1 MTMSIR
7 RMTLG
12 EGYRYLMS
20 SVARGD
26 GAEHAASNLTRYYAE
41 SGTPPGRFIGTGLA
55 GLDHGKGIEVGG
67 IVSEEQLF
75 RMLGMLQDPITG
87 AQLGRPPL
95 SASTGG
101 GTTGR
106 RPVAGFDLTF
116 SVPKSVSVMW
126 ALADPQTQAA
136 IHAAHV
142 TALRFV
148 IDYAERHVF
157 TSRSGKGGVVQEDV
171 RGVIAAAFD
180 HWDSRVGD
188 PQLHTHVAVIN
199 RVQTS
204 DGSWRTLDSRGLFKS
219 AVVLSELYNGV
230 LSDHLTAALG
240 VGWEPV
246 SRRLSLVPKFEI
258 AAVPAALREEFSQR
272 SKDIEATSMALADR
286 FADEH
291 GRRPSSREL
300 LKLRQQATLMTRP
313 PKQHHSLTD
322 LTNRWRAQASTILEF
337 DPVAWVETLK
347 HRNDLPLLRA
357 TDLDDAILR
366 DAGRI
371 AVHTANEKRATFSR
385 SNILAEALRQLH
397 GVRFAT
403 PHDRVQVAERTTT
416 LALDTALLISPP
428 ELAHTPQHLLRPDG
442 TSRFRPAGHELYTT
456 RDLLDAEARL
466 LDAGRSING
475 PRASEHA
482 VDAHLVPPL
491 PSLAKLS
498 ADQAAGV
505 EKIASSGRVIDVL
518 VGPAGTGK
526 STTMSGLRTRWEVTF
541 GPGSVI
547 GLAPSA
553 TASEVL
559 GDELGIATENTA
571 KWLTESAKQSERLAR
586 IDTLTAKLNRQRQP
600 IARRYLQLKI
610 DTLVTE
616 VERWSLHP
624 NQLVIVDEASLA
636 GTYTLDALA
645 EQARTTGAKLV
656 LVGDW
661 AQLSAVTAG
670 GAFHM
675 LVRDRDDAAELSDV
689 HRFSET
695 WEKKASIGLRLGHAD
710 VLDTYNAHSRITGGE
725 RGIVLDAL
733 FDAWQRDVAAGRRSL
748 MIASDNQTVR
758 ELNHRA
764 RAERVDRG
772 DVHPGGVTTTSGLTV
787 GIGDHIVTRRNNRT
801 LATGHGW
808 VKNGDQ
814 WTVIALRKDG
824 TIIVQ
829 RAGGRGH
836 VTLPRD
842 YVTEHVDLGYAT
854 NAHQAQGR
862 TVDTAHAY
870 VSATTQREL
879 LYVMATR
886 GRDGNH
892 LYIDTVYDPDL
903 DTQHGPVEEHTPL
916 EVLTRV
922 LANEGGDKSATE
934 TIRAEWDDR
943 TSISQLWAE
952 YETIASAERTT
963 RYATLLDQSGLSAEQ
978 VHAVRKSESFGPLMA
993 AFHDADARG
1002 LDLADAVPKLVA
1014 GRGFNDAEDI
1024 GSVLHHRVDRWIAA
1038 AGRRQAGGAAG
1049 IVGLFPHAVSVI
1061 DPDIRQALDDRQA
1074 LIEQRADELA
1084 ATAVERRHP
1093 WAAQLGTVPD
1103 EPAARASWM
1112 REVATIAAYRDR
1124 WNIHDRT
1131 ILGPSSTSIE
1141 HTEQRRIAQ
1150 QAVTRALAV
1159 RVGDTESAPAPA
1171 RSLDRQLERSV
1182 EL

>member
-1 MTMSIR
+1 MSIR

-26 GAEHAASNLTRYYAE
+26 GADHAASNLARYYAE
-41 SGTPPGRFIGTGLA
+41 SGTPPGRFLGGGLA
-55 GLDHGKGIEVGG
+55 GLDHGHGIEVGAV
-67 IVSEEQLF
+67 VSEEHLF

-87 AQLGRPPL
+87 EQLGRAPL
-95 SASTGG
+95 TASTGE
-101 GTTGR
+101 GTVTH

-126 ALADPQTQAA
+126 ALADPETQAA
-136 IHAAHV
+136 MHAAHV
-142 TALRFV
+142 QALRFV
-148 IDYAERHVF
+148 IDYAEQQVF
-157 TSRSGKGGVVQEDV
+157 TSRSGKGGVVQEDI

-180 HWDSRVGD
+180 HWDSRAGD

-204 DGSWRTLDSRGLFKS
+204 DGSWRTLDSRSLFKS
-219 AVVLSELYNGV
+219 AVALSELYNGV

-240 VGWEPV
+240 VGWEPTT
-246 SRRLSLVPKFEI
+246 RRLSVAPKFEI
-258 AAVPAALREEFSQR
+258 AGVPAALREEFSQR
-272 SKDIEATSMALADR
+272 SKDIEATAMALADR
-286 FADEH
+286 YADEH
-291 GRRPSSREL
+291 GRRPSAREL
-300 LKLRQQATLMTRP
+300 LKLRQQATLLTRP
-313 PKQHHSLTD
+313 PKQHHSLAD
-322 LTNRWRAQASTILEF
+322 LTGKWRAQASTILQS

-366 DAGRI
+366 DAGRV
-371 AVHTANEKRATFSR
+371 AVHTVNDKRATFSR

-403 PHDRVQVAERTTT
+403 PEDRVQVAERTTA
-416 LALDTALLISPP
+416 LALDTALLITPP

-442 TSRFRPAGHELYTT
+442 TSRVRPVGHELYTT
-456 RDLLDAEARL
+456 GDLLDAEARL
-466 LDAGRSING
+466 LDAARSIDG
-475 PRASEHA
+475 PRVAERA
-482 VDAHLVPPL
+482 DDAQPMPL
-491 PSLAKLS
+491 PALTRLS
-498 ADQAAGV
+498 ADQANAV
-505 EKIASSGRVIDVL
+505 EKIATSGRVIDVL

-526 STTMSGLRTRWEVTF
+526 STTMSGLRARWQLTF
-541 GPGSVI
+541 GPGSVV

-571 KWLTESAKQSERLAR
+571 KWLTEAAKQSHRLTR
-586 IDTLTAKLNRQRQP
+586 IDTLTATLNRQRQP

-610 DTLVTE
+610 DNLVTE
-616 VERWSLHP
+616 IERWSLQP

-636 GTYTLDALA
+636 GTYTLDTLT
-645 EQARTTGAKLV
+645 EQARTAGAKLV

-675 LVRDRDDAAELSDV
+675 LVRDRDDAPELSDV

-695 WEKKASIGLRLGHAD
+695 WEKHASIGLRLGHAD
-710 VLDTYNAHSRITGGE
+710 VLDTYTAHSRITGGE

-733 FDAWQRDVAAGRRSL
+733 FDAWQRDVATGRRSL

-758 ELNHRA
+758 ELNQRA

-772 DVHPGGVTTTSGLTV
+772 DVHPGGVTTSSGLTV
-787 GIGDHIVTRRNNRT
+787 GVGDHIVTRRNNRT
-801 LATGHGW
+801 LSTGHGW

-814 WTVIALRKDG
+814 WTVTATSKDG
-824 TIIVQ
+824 AITVQ
-829 RAGGRGH
+829 RTGGRGR

-842 YVTEHVDLGYAT
+842 YVDQHVDLGYAT

-892 LYIDTVYDPDL
+892 LYVDTIYDPDL
-903 DTQHGPVEEHTPL
+903 DTQHGPIEQHTPL

-934 TIRAEWDDR
+934 TIRAEWNDR
-943 TSISQLWAE
+943 TSISRLWAE
-952 YETIASAERTT
+952 YETIASADRAT
-963 RYATLLDQSGLSAEQ
+963 RYARLLDQFGLSAAQ
-978 VHAVRKSESFGPLMA
+978 VHAVRKSASFGPLMA
-993 AFHDADARG
+993 AFHEADARG
-1002 LDLADAVPKLVA
+1002 LDLADAVPKLVT
-1014 GRGFNDAEDI
+1014 GRGLGDAEDI

-1038 AGRRQAGGAAG
+1038 AGRRQDGGQAR
-1049 IVGLFPHAVSVI
+1049 IVGLFPRAVGVT
-1061 DPDIRQALDDRQA
+1061 DPDIRQALDDRCA
-1074 LIEQRADELA
+1074 LIERRAHDLA

-1103 EPAARASWM
+1103 EPAARAGWM
-1112 REVATIAAYRDR
+1112 RDVATISAYRDR

-1131 ILGPSSTSIE
+1131 ILGPSSSSTE

-1159 RVGDTESAPAPA
+1159 RSGDTNSASTPA
-1171 RSLDRQLERSV
+1171 RPLDRRLERTV

>member
-7 RMTLG
+7 RMTPG

-26 GAEHAASNLTRYYAE
+26 GAKHAASNLTRYYAE
-41 SGTPPGRFIGTGLA
+41 SGTPPGLFLGSGLA
-55 GLDHGKGIEVGG
+55 GLDDGRGVEVGAV
-67 IVSEEQLF
+67 VSEEHLF

-87 AQLGRPPL
+87 AQLGRAPL
-95 SASTGG
+95 TAASGD

-116 SVPKSVSVMW
+116 SAPKSVSVMW

-142 TALRFV
+142 QALRFV
-148 IDYAERHVF
+148 IEYAERQVF

-171 RGVIAAAFD
+171 RGVVAAAFD
-180 HWDSRVGD
+180 HWDSRAGD

-204 DGSWRTLDSRGLFKS
+204 DGSWRTLDSRSLFKS
-219 AVVLSELYNGV
+219 AVALSELYNGV

-240 VGWEPV
+240 VGWEPTT
-246 SRRLSLVPKFEI
+246 RRLSLAPKFEI
-258 AAVPAALREEFSQR
+258 AGVPATLREEFSQR
-272 SKDIEATSMALADR
+272 SQDIEATSMTLADR
-286 FADEH
+286 YADEH
-291 GRRPSSREL
+291 GRRPSARQL

-313 PKQHHSLTD
+313 PKQHHSLAD
-322 LTNRWRAQASTILEF
+322 LTSRWRAQASQILPS

-366 DAGRI
+366 DAGRV
-371 AVHTANEKRATFSR
+371 AVHTVNEKRATFSR

-428 ELAHTPQHLLRPDG
+428 DLAHTPQHLLRPDG
-442 TSRFRPAGHELYTT
+442 TCRFRAVGHELYTT

-466 LDAGRSING
+466 LDAGRSTAG
-475 PRASEHA
+475 PRVAAHA
-482 VDAHLVPPL
+482 VDARPLPL
-491 PSLAKLS
+491 PSLTKLS
-498 ADQAAGV
+498 ADQANAV
-505 EKIASSGRVIDVL
+505 EKIATSGRVVDVL

-526 STTMSGLRTRWEVTF
+526 STTMAGLRTRWESTF

-571 KWLTESAKQSERLAR
+571 KWLTEEAKQPERLTR
-586 IDTLTAKLNRQRQP
+586 IDTLTVQLNRQRQP

-610 DTLVTE
+610 DNLVAE
-616 VERWSLHP
+616 VERWSLHS

-636 GTYTLDALA
+636 GTYTLDSLT
-645 EQARTTGAKLV
+645 EQARNAGAKLV

-675 LVRDRDDAAELSDV
+675 LVRDRNDAPELSDV

-695 WEKKASIGLRLGHAD
+695 WEKQASIGLRLGHAQ
-710 VLDTYNAHSRITGGE
+710 VLDIYAAHHRITGGD
-725 RGIVLDAL
+725 RGLVLDAL

-758 ELNHRA
+758 ELNQRA
-764 RAERVDRG
+764 RDERVERG
-772 DVHPGGVTTTSGLTV
+772 DVHPGGVTTSSGLIV
-787 GIGDHIVTRRNNRT
+787 GVGDHIVTRRNNRT
-801 LATGHGW
+801 LSTGHGW
-808 VKNGDQ
+808 VKNGDH
-814 WTVIALRKDG
+814 WTVTATSKDG
-824 TIIVQ
+824 AITVQ
-829 RAGGRGH
+829 RTGGHGH

-854 NAHQAQGR
+854 SAHQAQGR

-886 GRDGNH
+886 GRDGNQ
-892 LYIDTVYDPDL
+892 LYIDTMYDPDL
-903 DTQHGPVEEHTPL
+903 DTHHGPVEEHAPMD
-916 EVLTRV
+916 VLTRV
-922 LANEGGDKSATE
+922 LANEGGDKAATE
-934 TIRAEWDDR
+934 TIRAEWNDR
-943 TSISQLWAE
+943 MSISRLWAE
-952 YETIASAERTT
+952 YETIASAERAA
-963 RYATLLDQSGLSAEQ
+963 RYARLLDQSALSEGQ
-978 VHAVRKSESFGPLMA
+978 VHAIRKSDSFGPLMA

-1002 LDLADAVPKLVA
+1002 LDLADAVPNLVA
-1014 GRGFNDAEDI
+1014 GRGLGDAEDI

-1038 AGRRQAGGAAG
+1038 AGRRQGGAAR
-1049 IVGLFPHAVSVI
+1049 IVGLFPHAEGVT
-1061 DPDIRQALDDRQA
+1061 DPDTRQALDDRQA
-1074 LIEQRADELA
+1074 LIEQRAHDLA
-1084 ATAVERRHP
+1084 ATAVDRRHP
-1093 WAAQLGTVPD
+1093 WATQLGTTPV
-1103 EPAARASWM
+1103 EPAARARWM
-1112 REVATIAAYRDR
+1112 RQVATIAAYRDR

-1131 ILGPSSTSIE
+1131 ILGPPSSSTE

-1150 QAVTRALAV
+1150 QAVTRALALHH
-1159 RVGDTESAPAPA
+1159 DETDSTPAPA
-1171 RSLDRQLERSV
+1171 KPLDRQLERTV

>member
-1 MTMSIR
+1 MTVSIR

-26 GAEHAASNLTRYYAE
+26 GAEHAASNLARYYAE
-41 SGTPPGRFIGTGLA
+41 SGTPPGRFLGRGLA
-55 GLDHGKGIEVGG
+55 DLDHGRGVEVGAV
-67 IVSEEQLF
+67 VSEEYLF

-87 AQLGRPPL
+87 EQLGRVPVT
-95 SASTGG
+95 ASTGE
-101 GTTGR
+101 GTAGR

-142 TALRFV
+142 QALRFV
-148 IDYAERHVF
+148 IDYAEQHVF

-171 RGVIAAAFD
+171 RGVVAAAFD
-180 HWDSRVGD
+180 HWDSRSGD

-204 DGSWRTLDSRGLFKS
+204 DGTWRTLDSRSLFKS
-219 AVVLSELYNGV
+219 AVALSELYNGV

-240 VGWEPV
+240 VGWEPAA
-246 SRRLSLVPKFEI
+246 RRLSLAPKFEI
-258 AAVPAALREEFSQR
+258 TGVPAALREEFSQR

-286 FADEH
+286 YADEH
-291 GRRPSSREL
+291 GRRPSAREL

-313 PKQHHSLTD
+313 PKQHHSLAD
-322 LTNRWRAQASTILEF
+322 LTGRWRGQARQILEC
-337 DPVAWVETLK
+337 DPVAWVETLT

-357 TDLDDAILR
+357 ADLDDAILR
-366 DAGRI
+366 DAARV
-371 AVHTANEKRATFSR
+371 AVHTVNEKRATFSR

-403 PHDRVQVAERTTT
+403 PHDRVRVAERTTL
-416 LALDTALLISPP
+416 LALETALLISPP

-442 TSRFRPAGHELYTT
+442 TSRFRPVGHELYTT
-456 RDLLDAEARL
+456 RNLLDAEARL
-466 LDAGRSING
+466 LDAGRSTDG
-475 PRASEHA
+475 PRTPEHP
-482 VDAHLVPPL
+482 VDAHPVPL
-491 PSLAKLS
+491 PALATLS
-498 ADQAAGV
+498 KDQAEAV
-505 EKIASSGRVIDVL
+505 EKIATSGRVIDVL

-526 STTMSGLRTRWEVTF
+526 STTMSRLRTRWESTF
-541 GPGSVI
+541 GPGTVI

-553 TASEVL
+553 TASDVL

-571 KWLTESAKQSERLAR
+571 KWLTESARQSERLAR

-610 DTLVTE
+610 DALSAE
-616 VERWSLHP
+616 IERWSLHP
-624 NQLVIVDEASLA
+624 NQLIIVDEASLA
-636 GTYTLDALA
+636 GTYTLDALT
-645 EQARTTGAKLV
+645 EQARGAGAKLV

-675 LVRDRDDAAELSDV
+675 LVRDRDDAPELSDV
-689 HRFSET
+689 HRFTEA

-710 VLDTYNAHSRITGGE
+710 VLDTYAAHHRITGGD
-725 RGIVLDAL
+725 RAIVLDAL
-733 FDAWQRDVAAGRRSL
+733 FLAWQRDVAAGRRSL
-748 MIASDNQTVR
+748 MIASDNQTVH

-764 RAERVDRG
+764 RAERVERG
-772 DVHPGGVTTTSGLTV
+772 DVHPDGVATSAGLIV
-787 GIGDHIVTRRNNRT
+787 GIGDHIVTRRNDRT
-801 LATGHGW
+801 LSTGHRW
-808 VKNGDQ
+808 VKNGDP
-814 WTVIALRKDG
+814 WTVTTTGKDG
-824 TIIVQ
+824 TITVQ
-829 RAGGRGH
+829 RTGGTGR

-842 YVTEHVDLGYAT
+842 YVDEHVDLAYAT
-854 NAHQAQGR
+854 NAHQTQGR

-892 LYIDTVYDPDL
+892 LYVDTIYDPDL
-903 DTQHGPVEEHTPL
+903 DTQHGPVEEHAPI

-934 TIRAEWDDR
+934 TIRSEWNDR
-943 TSISQLWAE
+943 TSISRLWAE
-952 YETIASAERTT
+952 YETIASADRAT
-963 RYATLLDQSGLSAEQ
+963 RYATVLDLSGLSAGQ

-1002 LDLADAVPKLVA
+1002 LDLADAIPKLVA
-1014 GRGFNDAEDI
+1014 GRGFSDADDV

-1038 AGRRQAGGAAG
+1038 AGRRQQGGAAR
-1049 IVGLFPHAVSVI
+1049 IVGLFPQAAGVT
-1061 DPDIRQALDDRQA
+1061 DPDIQQGLDDRRA
-1074 LIEQRADELA
+1074 LIEQRVHELA

-1103 EPAARASWM
+1103 EPAARARWM
-1112 REVATIAAYRDR
+1112 KEVATIAAYRDR

-1131 ILGPSSTSIE
+1131 ILGPTSSSIE

-1159 RVGDTESAPAPA
+1159 RSGDTNSASTPA
-1171 RSLDRQLERSV
+1171 RSLDRQLERAV

>member
-41 SGTPPGRFIGTGLA
+41 TGTPPGLFLGRGLA
-55 GLDHGKGIEVGG
+55 GLDQGRGVEVGAV
-67 IVSEEQLF
+67 VSEEQLF
-75 RMLGMLQDPITG
+75 RMLGMLQDPIT
-87 AQLGRPPL
+87 AEQLGRAPIP
-95 SASTGG
+95 AWTGEG
-101 GTTGR
+101 RTGR

-142 TALRFV
+142 QALRFV

-157 TSRSGKGGVVQEDV
+157 TSRSGKHGVVQEDV

-180 HWDSRVGD
+180 HWDSRAGD

-199 RVQTS
+199 RAQTS
-204 DGSWRTLDSRGLFKS
+204 DGTWRTLDSRSLFKS
-219 AVVLSELYNGV
+219 AVAMSELYNGV
-230 LSDHLTAALG
+230 LSDHLTTGLG
-240 VGWEPV
+240 IGWEPTT
-246 SRRLSLVPKFEI
+246 RRLSLAPKFEI
-258 AAVPAALREEFSQR
+258 TGVPAALREEFSQR

-286 FADEH
+286 YADEH
-291 GRRPSSREL
+291 GRRPSAREL

-322 LTNRWRAQASTILEF
+322 LTGRWRAQARTILPS

-371 AVHTANEKRATFSR
+371 AVHTVNEKRATFSR

-403 PHDRVQVAERTTT
+403 PHDRVQVADRTTT

-428 ELAHTPQHLLRPDG
+428 ELVHTPQHLLRPDG
-442 TSRFRPAGHELYTT
+442 TSRFRPVGHELYTT
-456 RDLLDAEARL
+456 SDLLDAEARL
-466 LDAGRSING
+466 LDAGRSIDG
-475 PRASEHA
+475 PRAAEHP
-482 VDAHLVPPL
+482 VDAHPLPL
-491 PSLAKLS
+491 PSLATLS
-498 ADQAAGV
+498 ADQGQAV
-505 EKIASSGRVIDVL
+505 EKIATSGRVIDVL

-526 STTMSGLRTRWEVTF
+526 STTMSGLRIRWESTF

-553 TASEVL
+553 TASDVL
-559 GDELGIATENTA
+559 GHELGIATENTA
-571 KWLTESAKQSERLAR
+571 KWLTEAAKQSERLAR

-610 DTLVTE
+610 DTLRTE

-624 NQLVIVDEASLA
+624 NQLLIVDEASLA
-636 GTYTLDALA
+636 GTYTLDALT
-645 EQARTTGAKLV
+645 EQARTAGAKLV

-675 LVRDRDDAAELSDV
+675 LVRDRDDVPELSNV

-695 WEKKASIGLRLGHAD
+695 WEKQASIGLRLGHAD
-710 VLDTYNAHSRITGGE
+710 VLDTYAAHHRITGGD
-725 RGIVLDAL
+725 RALVLDAL
-733 FDAWQRDVAAGRRSL
+733 FDAWQRDIAAGRRSL
-748 MIASDNQTVR
+748 MIAGDNQTVR
-758 ELNHRA
+758 ALNQRA
-764 RAERVDRG
+764 RTERVDRG
-772 DVHPGGVTTTSGLTV
+772 EVHGAGVPTASGLIV
-787 GIGDHIVTRRNNRT
+787 GVGDHIVTRRNDRT
-801 LATGHGW
+801 LSTGHGW
-808 VKNGDQ
+808 VKNGDH
-814 WTVIALRKDG
+814 WTVTAVSKSGAIEVR
-824 TIIVQ
+824 

-842 YVTEHVDLGYAT
+842 YVAEHVDLGYAT

-870 VSATTQREL
+870 VSTTTQCEL

-892 LYIDTVYDPDL
+892 LYVDTIYDPDL
-903 DTQHGPVEEHTPL
+903 DTQHGPVEAHTPV

-922 LANEGGDKSATE
+922 LAHVGGDKSATE
-934 TIRAEWDDR
+934 TIRTEWDDR
-943 TSISQLWAE
+943 TSISRLWAE
-952 YETIASAERTT
+952 YETIAAADRAT
-963 RYATLLDQSGLSAEQ
+963 RYARVLDRSGLSPEQ
-978 VHAVRKSESFGPLMA
+978 EHAVRRSESFGPLMA
-993 AFHDADARG
+993 AFYDADASG
-1002 LDLADAVPKLVA
+1002 LDLSDAVPKLVA
-1014 GRGFNDAEDI
+1014 GRGFGDAEDI

-1038 AGRRQAGGAAG
+1038 AGRRQDGGAAR
-1049 IVGLFPHAVSVI
+1049 IVGLFPHAAGVT
-1061 DPDIRQALDDRQA
+1061 DPDIRQALNDRQA
-1074 LIEQRADELA
+1074 LIEQRAHELA
-1084 ATAVERRHP
+1084 MTAVDCRHP
-1093 WAAQLGTVPD
+1093 WAAQLGTRPD
-1103 EPAARASWM
+1103 EAAARTRWM
-1112 REVATIAAYRDR
+1112 RQVATIAAYRDR

-1131 ILGPSSTSIE
+1131 ILGPKSLSIE

-1150 QAVTRALAV
+1150 QAVTRALALHH
-1159 RVGDTESAPAPA
+1159 GETDSAPAPA
-1171 RSLDRQLERSV
+1171 RSLDRPLERSV

>member
-12 EGYRYLMS
+12 EGYRYLMA

-41 SGTPPGRFIGTGLA
+41 SGTPPGRFLGGGLP
-55 GLDHGKGIEVGG
+55 GLDHGHGVEVGAV
-67 IVSEEQLF
+67 VSEEQLF

-87 AQLGRPPL
+87 EQLGRAPL
-95 SASTGG
+95 AVSTGE

-126 ALADPQTQAA
+126 ALADPETQAA

-142 TALRFV
+142 QALRFV

-171 RGVIAAAFD
+171 RGVVAAAFD
-180 HWDSRVGD
+180 HWDSRAGD

-199 RVQTS
+199 RVQTA
-204 DGSWRTLDSRGLFKS
+204 DGSWRTLDSRSLFKS
-219 AVVLSELYNGV
+219 AVALSELYNGV

-240 VGWEPV
+240 VGWEPTT
-246 SRRLSLVPKFEI
+246 RRLSAAPKFEI
-258 AAVPAALREEFSQR
+258 AGVPAALRDEFSQR

-286 FADEH
+286 FTDEH
-291 GRRPSSREL
+291 GRRPSAREL
-300 LKLRQQATLMTRP
+300 LRLRQQATLMTRP
-313 PKQHHSLTD
+313 PKRHHSLAD
-322 LTNRWRAQASTILEF
+322 LTGKWRAQASTILQA

-357 TDLDDAILR
+357 ADLDDAILR
-366 DAGRI
+366 DAGRV
-371 AVHTANEKRATFSR
+371 AVHNVNDKRATFSR

-403 PHDRVQVAERTTT
+403 PHDRVQVAERTTA

-442 TSRFRPAGHELYTT
+442 TSRFRPVGHELYTT
-456 RDLLDAEARL
+456 GDLLDAEARL
-466 LDAGRSING
+466 LDAGRSIDG
-475 PRASEHA
+475 PRTAPRA
-482 VDAHLVPPL
+482 VDAPPMPL
-491 PSLAKLS
+491 PSLTTLS
-498 ADQAAGV
+498 QDQANAV
-505 EKIASSGRVIDVL
+505 EKIATSGRVIDVL

-526 STTMSGLRTRWEVTF
+526 STTMSGLRARWESTY

-553 TASEVL
+553 TAAEVL

-571 KWLTESAKQSERLAR
+571 KWLTESAKQPERLAR
-586 IDTLTAKLNRQRQP
+586 IDTLTVKLNRQRQP

-610 DTLVTE
+610 DTLSTE
-616 VERWSLHP
+616 IERWSLHP
-624 NQLVIVDEASLA
+624 NQLVIIDEASLA
-636 GTYTLDALA
+636 GTYTLDALT
-645 EQARTTGAKLV
+645 EQARNAGAKLV

-670 GAFHM
+670 GAFHL
-675 LVRDRDDAAELSDV
+675 LVRDRDDAPELSEV

-695 WEKKASIGLRLGHAD
+695 WEKKASIGLRLGHAE
-710 VLDTYNAHSRITGGE
+710 VLDTYAAHNRISGGD
-725 RGIVLDAL
+725 RTLVLDAL
-733 FDAWQRDVAAGRRSL
+733 FDAWHRDVAAGRRTL

-758 ELNHRA
+758 ELNQRA
-764 RAERVDRG
+764 RADRVERRE
-772 DVHPGGVTTTSGLTV
+772 VHAAGVTTSSGLTV
-787 GIGDHIVTRRNNRT
+787 GIGDHIVTRRNDRT
-801 LATGHGW
+801 LSTGHGW

-814 WTVIALRKDG
+814 WTVTTTCKDG
-824 TIIVQ
+824 AITIQ
-829 RAGGRGH
+829 RIGGSGY

-842 YVTEHVDLGYAT
+842 YVAEHVDLAYAT

-870 VSATTQREL
+870 ISATTQREL

-892 LYIDTVYDPDL
+892 LYVDTIYDPDL
-903 DTQHGPVEEHTPL
+903 DTQHGPIEEQSPI
-916 EVLTRV
+916 EVLTGV
-922 LANEGGDKSATE
+922 LAHEAGDKSATE

-943 TSISQLWAE
+943 TSISRLWAE
-952 YETIASAERTT
+952 YETIAAADRAT
-963 RYATLLDQSGLSAEQ
+963 RYATLLDQSGLSPGQ
-978 VHAVRKSESFGPLMA
+978 VHGVRKSESFGPLMA

-1002 LDLADAVPKLVA
+1002 LDLADTVPKLVA
-1014 GRGFNDAEDI
+1014 GRGLSDAEDI

-1038 AGRRQAGGAAG
+1038 AGRRKGGGADR
-1049 IVGLFPHAVSVI
+1049 IVGLFPHAAGVT

-1074 LIEQRADELA
+1074 LIEQRAHDLA
-1084 ATAVERRHP
+1084 VTAVDRRHP
-1093 WAAQLGTVPD
+1093 WAAQLGTTPD
-1103 EPAARASWM
+1103 EAAAHARWM
-1112 REVATIAAYRDR
+1112 LQVATIAAYRDR

-1131 ILGPSSTSIE
+1131 ILGPKSSSTE

-1150 QAVTRALAV
+1150 QAVTRALALHH
-1159 RVGDTESAPAPA
+1159 GETDSAPAPA